1 MNKSFIKLVATLSII
16 SASIAANA
24 VDITGAGSSF
34 IAPVLTKWAEA
45 YKKTSG
51 TSVNYASIGSGGG
64 IKQIREKTID
74 FGATDGPLKGPD
86 LDKDGM
92 VQFPAIVG
100 GVVTVINI
108 PGIKPNELKLTG
120 EVLAQIYSGEVDNWN
135 ASQIATLNPGLK
147 LPDQAITVVTRSDS
161 SGTTNIFT
169 DYLTKS
175 SKKWADSVGSGTTV
189 KWPAMS
195 TVGGKGN
202 EGVSANVTRVKGSI
216 GYVEFA
222 YAKINSMTTTQLKN
236 ADGKFISPSLAGFKA
251 AAGGANWS
259 STPGMGIS
267 ITNQPGAASWPI
279 TGGTFILVYKNPT
292 DKAKAAETLKFF
304 EWAFKAGD
312 DIATGLEYVVL
323 PDSVTDYIAK
333 NVWSSVVTK

>member
-1 MNKSFIKLVATLSII
+1 MNKSFIKLLATLSVI
-16 SASIAANA
+16 SASVGANA

-86 LDKDGM
+86 LEKDGM

-100 GVVTVINI
+100 GVVTVINV
-108 PGIKPNELKLTG
+108 PGFKPNELKLTG

-135 ASQIATLNPGLK
+135 AKEIAALNPGLK

-169 DYLTKS
+169 DYLT
-175 SKKWADSVGSGTTV
+175 
-189 KWPAMS
+189 
-195 TVGGKGN
+195 
-202 EGVSANVTRVKGSI
+202 R
-216 GYVEFA
+216 
-222 YAKINSMTTTQLKN
+222 
-236 ADGKFISPSLAGFKA
+236 
-251 AAGGANWS
+251 
-259 STPGMGIS
+259 
-267 ITNQPGAASWPI
+267 
-279 TGGTFILVYKNPT
+279 
-292 DKAKAAETLKFF
+292 
-304 EWAFKAGD
+304 
-312 DIATGLEYVVL
+312 
-323 PDSVTDYIAK
+323 
-333 NVWSSVVTK
+333 